1 MDAKEVKEYALES
14 GADVVGIGNIER
26 YEGAPLQFDPRQIMP
41 EAKSI
46 VVLGFRIYRG
56 LLRGIEE
63 GTMFGQYAAL
73 GYAGQNFVR
82 MPMALWNFSKIFE
95 DSGYEAI
102 PIDNNQSWSAYNV
115 HGGFM
120 KPDWSRPVAPGKPAP
135 DVWLNMR
142 IAGFIAGVGEIGYS
156 QMLLSPVF
164 GPRARYC
171 AVLTEAEL
179 EPDPLIEP
187 GTLCDRCMACCS
199 SCSVNAISRTET
211 VKVSVAGRQL
221 EWGKL
226 DLVKCLGGLEAEDM
240 PPHVLEKGFDTPD
253 VWDRDKRTPNAYN
266 PFIAK
271 IRPQYEYGRAIEG
284 ARGCIRACMIHL
296 EQQGKLSNKFKA
308 PFRRRKPWKL
318 EPLESEKAETPAANG
333 APE

>member
-1 MDAKEVKEYALES
+1 MNTKEVKEYALEC

-26 YEGAPLQFDPRQIMP
+26 YEGVSLQFDPRQIMP

-46 VVLGFRIYRG
+46 IVLGFRIYRG

-63 GTMFGQYAAL
+63 GTMFSQYAAL

-82 MPMALWNFSKIFE
+82 MPMTLWNFSKIFE
-95 DSGYEAI
+95 DAGYEAM
-102 PIDNNQSWSAYNV
+102 PIENNQQWSSYNP
-115 HGGFM
+115 HRGFM
-120 KPDWSRPVAPGKPAP
+120 RENWSRPVAPGKPAP
-135 DVWLNMR
+135 DVWINVR

-171 AVLTEAEL
+171 VVLTEAEL

-187 GTLCDRCMACCS
+187 GTLCDRCMACCH
-199 SCSVNAISRTET
+199 SCSANAISKTET
-211 VKVSVAGRQL
+211 VKVTIAGKQL

-226 DLVKCLGGLEAEDM
+226 DLVKCLGGLEASDMSED
-240 PPHVLEKGFDTPD
+240 VLKKGFQSSEI
-253 VWDRDKRTPNAYN
+253 WDRNKRVPNEFN

-271 IRPQYEYGRAIEG
+271 LSPQYSYGMAIEG
-284 ARGCIRACMIHL
+284 GRGCIRACMMHL
-296 EQQGKLSNKFKA
+296 EQKGKLSNKFKM

-318 EPLESEKAETPAANG
+318 ERIENEM
-333 APE
+333 